1 MIKIIGVKDLF
12 LFIFV
17 LNKKFSELR
26 LSDCTHM
33 TTGTVKE
40 IEESDFDNKLLE
52 YGIVPGAV
60 ITILNRA
67 PLNGPIYIALD
78 SQRIAI
84 RKKEAAHIILE

>member
-1 MIKIIGVKDLF
+1 MIKIIGIKDLF

-17 LNKKFSELR
+17 LNKNFPELR
-26 LSDCTHM
+26 LSDCIHKKA
-33 TTGTVKE
+33 GVVKE

-67 PLNGPIYIALD
+67 AFNGPIYIALD

-84 RKKEAAHIILE
+84 RKKEATHIILK